1 VALAQGPLWER
12 EEMRAAAGQTLRPG
26 GFELTDRA
34 AERVGLVP
42 GMRVLDIGAG
52 LGATVSRL
60 RSRYGVRAWGVEPS
74 AAQLGRASGSPGLI
88 RARGDR
94 LPFKDGVFDALF
106 CECVLSLFD
115 DRPAGLDEFH
125 RVLRP
130 GGFLV
135 LSDLCASG
143 PYTSGPYASGA
154 SGSGG
159 ASCADRAGSLDET
172 ARLVRAGGFA
182 VTLLEDHSA
191 HLRDLAARLVWTA
204 GEGAC
209 GCGRGLGYF
218 LMIGQKKGA

>member
-1 VALAQGPLWER
+1 MTLAPGPLWER
-12 EEMRAAAGQTLRPG
+12 EELRAAAGETLRPG

-34 AERVGLVP
+34 ADHIGLVP
-42 GMRVLDIGAG
+42 GQRVLDVGAG

-74 AAQLGRASGSPGLI
+74 GAQLARADGAHGLV

-94 LPFKDGVFDALF
+94 LPFRGGLFDALF

-115 DRPAGLDEFH
+115 DRPEGLAEFH

-130 GGFLV
+130 GGHLV

-143 PYTSGPYASGA
+143 SPK
-154 SGSGG
+154 GG
-159 ASCADRAGSLDET
+159 ASCADRAAPLDET
-172 ARLVRAGGFA
+172 ARLVREGGFA
-182 VTLLEDHSA
+182 VQLLEDHSA
-191 HLRDLAARLVWTA
+191 HLRDLAARLAWT
-204 GEGAC
+204 GEGAAC

-218 LMIGQKKGA
+218 LMIAQKQGAD

>member
-1 VALAQGPLWER
+1 VALAPGPLWER
-12 EEMRAAAGQTLRPG
+12 EELRAVAGQTLRPG

-74 AAQLGRASGSPGLI
+74 ATQLGLAAGSRGLI

-115 DRPAGLDEFH
+115 DRSAGLDEFC
-125 RVLRP
+125 RVLKP
-130 GGFLV
+130 GGFLA

-143 PYTSGPYASGA
+143 PCASGA

-159 ASCADRAGSLDET
+159 ASCADRAVSLDET
-172 ARLVRAGGFA
+172 ARLVRSGGFA
-182 VTLLEDHSA
+182 VTLVEDHSA